1 MTFSQS
7 YIYVYGMSNL
17 LVSWEEKRTSAQSER
32 LQNSVREAG
41 WESCGT
47 RVCFIL
53 TMRQMTPSP
62 ADLCTITKRRVS
74 MMRRENFWDTLTHS
88 ITATGQ
94 KKSLNSC
101 QVTFTSL
108 PRHLNPS
115 RGDGLE
121 ASQEDRSQWLFLW
134 EPEWKVGGPNHRL
147 FLRHHDAFTGLS
159 VWVNPETEMSGCSS

>member
-1 MTFSQS
+1 
-7 YIYVYGMSNL
+7 MSNL

-62 ADLCTITKRRVS
+62 ADLCTITKRRIS
-74 MMRRENFWDTLTHS
+74 MMRRENFWDTRTHN

-94 KKSLNSC
+94 KKKPQLTSSVLHILAKTFEPFKGRRSGGKSGGQESVAVSLRAWMEGWWTKPQIVS
-101 QVTFTSL
+101 TSPWCL
-108 PRHLNPS
+108 HWSLSLGKPRDWDV
-115 RGDGLE
+115 R
-121 ASQEDRSQWLFLW
+121 
-134 EPEWKVGGPNHRL
+134 V
-147 FLRHHDAFTGLS
+147 
-159 VWVNPETEMSGCSS
+159 

>member
-1 MTFSQS
+1 MTFSPS

-74 MMRRENFWDTLTHS
+74 MMRRENFWDTRTHN

-94 KKSLNSC
+94 KKKASTHVKWPSHPC
-101 QVTFTSL
+101 QDFWTLQGET
-108 PRHLNPS
+108 
-115 RGDGLE
+115 
-121 ASQEDRSQWLFLW
+121 
-134 EPEWKVGGPNHRL
+134 VGGKSGGQESVAVS
-147 FLRHHDAFTGLS
+147 LRAWMEGWWTKPQIVSMSPWCLHWSLS
-159 VWVNPETEMSGCSS
+159 LG